1 MPACL
6 IRLAD
11 VWRWRIS
18 QRVGDTNVTDLKF
31 RQSCQGGDADDDTH
45 DLRAE
50 PLAAE
55 AAHYTEKDDGAP
67 PRRSVIPRTRH
78 ETNDHR

>member
-18 QRVGDTNVTDLKF
+18 QRVGDTNVTDVRK
-31 RQSCQGGDADDDTH
+31 CGATVGDVSTLAGQESGLLDDN
-45 DLRAE
+45 
-50 PLAAE
+50 
-55 AAHYTEKDDGAP
+55 DDGGG
-67 PRRSVIPRTRH
+67 REVV
-78 ETNDHR
+78 